1 MISESPDR
9 RKTMDNTGAVVVKIK
24 CQSKKVNLA
33 DLVAKVVTKKNLANY
48 DIRQIGF
55 TKEDM

>member
-1 MISESPDR
+1 
-9 RKTMDNTGAVVVKIK
+9 MDNTGAVVVEIK

-55 TKEDM
+55 KKEDM